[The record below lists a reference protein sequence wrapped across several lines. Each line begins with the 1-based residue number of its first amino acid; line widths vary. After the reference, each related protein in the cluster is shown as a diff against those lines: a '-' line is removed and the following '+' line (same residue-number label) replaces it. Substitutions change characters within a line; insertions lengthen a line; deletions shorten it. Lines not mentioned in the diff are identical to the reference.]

1 MSRLPFLTSPGS
13 WVRTGSRT
21 ADPVRDAY
29 AIKRPRRTHPAYSVI
44 LAVAIGVV
52 LALLLVHHL
61 AK

>member
-1 MSRLPFLTSPGS
+1 MNTRRHPRTMTEAFGPYTDRRLLPLPTTQSLAHRVYG
-13 WVRTGSRT
+13 VL
-21 ADPVRDAY
+21 
-29 AIKRPRRTHPAYSVI
+29 